1 MSYFKL
7 VTLLLL
13 CTLCN
18 YVFKDVIKDKVIAH
32 SNSKETK
39 DILMLDL
46 DHNFIL
52 YRNEFFLLIN
62 IISF

>member
-18 YVFKDVIKDKVIAH
+18 YVFKDVIKDKVITH

-39 DILMLDL
+39 DILILDL
-46 DHNFIL
+46 
-52 YRNEFFLLIN
+52 
-62 IISF
+62 S

>member
-46 DHNFIL
+46 
-52 YRNEFFLLIN
+52 
-62 IISF
+62 S